1 MSNGDNWNVLDAL
14 TSIDELQRQTNELLG
29 KLLEHF
35 PGRRPATVTIPLD
48 PETLNNL
55 IEAQRL
61 GRGTYKTMTY
71 QVSVLIPANDTKT
84 VPFYIP
90 KGFTCT
96 RRDPLK
102 LHFSYHSPD
111 IKVTGWVGGHPFT
124 AEDQSCAV
132 DLELSFGEFYVK
144 HEEDTVEI
152 RIKNNTNNDTTM
164 TMYVRPSLM
173 ANEFY
178 EDVYAPLMSKG
189 YTTLQELIETIS
201 AAGAR

>member
-1 MSNGDNWNVLDAL
+1 MANGDHLLDRL
-14 TSIDELQRQTNELLG
+14 TSIDDLLR
-29 KLLEHF
+29 KLLSYYPISVEV
-35 PGRRPATVTIPLD
+35 PAKVEVPATFTTIPLD

-152 RIKNNTNNDTTM
+152 RIKNNTGTDTTM
-164 TMYVRPSLM
+164 TMCVRPSLM

-201 AAGAR
+201 ATGAK